1 MRRTIFFIFIFSCL
15 SLAALT
21 VFAASQILVTVS
33 INPLGVSADASKNV
47 RVGKIFTLKA
57 RIENDGSAEIKNV
70 TAELFVPQGIISLN
84 GDPIQNIGKI
94 SGKRHKD
101 VHWKLKAAAI
111 GQYIATVR
119 VQGINGAGES
129 VSNEDSLIINVIK
142 SRGFNW
148 FFWNI

>member
-1 MRRTIFFIFIFSCL
+1 MRRTIFFIIILSCL

-21 VFAASQILVTVS
+21 VYAASQILVTVS
-33 INPLGVSADASKNV
+33 INPLGVSADANRNI

-57 RIENDGSAEIKNV
+57 RIENDGNAEIKNV
-70 TAELFVPQGIISLN
+70 TAELFIPQGIILLS
-84 GDPIQNIGKI
+84 GDPVQNIGKI

-129 VSNEDSLIINVIK
+129 VSSEDSILINVKK
-142 SRGFNW
+142 SRGFGW
-148 FFWNI
+148 FFWDI